1 MALRIVGFLVKKV
14 MIYQGREIEI
24 MYLDLYKGL
33 GIKAEN
39 FTKYGTPLVGFDG
52 KMEMP
57 NGQITLSMVIEG
69 KEVMMNFIVVN
80 AFSPYMAILARL
92 WIHTMCVVLST
103 LHVKVKFPTEQGI
116 VVVKGDQNT
125 AWQYLVAAINHKIKQ
140 KEQVELSLL

>member
-14 MIYQGREIEI
+14 MIYQGSEIEI

-39 FTKYGTPLVGFDG
+39 FTKYDTPLVGFDG

-116 VVVKGDQNT
+116 VVVKGDQNAT
-125 AWQYLVAAINHKIKQ
+125 WQYLVAAINHKIKQ

>member
-14 MIYQGREIEI
+14 MIYQGKEIEI

-39 FTKYGTPLVGFDG
+39 FMKYGTPLVGFDG

-103 LHVKVKFPTEQGI
+103 LHVKVKFPTKQGI
-116 VVVKGDQNT
+116 VVVKGDQNK